1 MGEVIIAALF
11 IYLVYRFFAGF
22 VIPVYRTTQQVK
34 QQFGKMN
41 GQPGTPPGP
50 GPQAP
55 PRQQGSGNSSSPKPR
70 ADEYIDFE
78 EL

>member
-11 IYLVYRFFAGF
+11 VYLVYRFFAGF

-41 GQPGTPPGP
+41 GQAGTPPP

-55 PRQQGSGNSSSPKPR
+55 PRQPNAGNAPTPKPR